1 MNSEYQTPPSRPSYI
16 NFIDSVEY
24 AYVISTFDF
33 STLYSKFHH
42 NPIKEK
48 LTELIEQ
55 TYNREGSFHW
65 LGMRNVHFS
74 LLNNLK
80 DLNCGHVRK
89 FVTLSIF
96 LRTIYLKEL
105 AQTCIYKL

>member
-1 MNSEYQTPPSRPSYI
+1 MIPDPPIQTLI
-16 NFIDSVEY
+16 HKLHDSVEY

-42 NPIKEK
+42 NPIKEN

-65 LGMRNVHFS
+65 LGMRKVHFS